1 MESKRNQFEEFVLFR
16 ALSHKYDD
24 SGHITDKLLEEGVAS
39 GDLTIR
45 NVCAKVSS
53 TLVDRLDE
61 VCGFLHVS
69 KREFVERALI
79 DALDRASV
87 VMEPVIDDLVAMTK
101 EREDRDSKVG
111 RAL

>member
-1 MESKRNQFEEFVLFR
+1 MEAKRNQFEEFILFR

-24 SGHITDKLLEEGVAS
+24 SGHITDKLLEDGAS
-39 GDLTIR
+39 TGDLTIR
-45 NVCAKVSS
+45 NVCAKVPS

-87 VMEPVIDDLVAMTK
+87 VMEPVIDDLVEMTK
-101 EREDRDSKVG
+101 DRDSKAG
-111 RAL
+111 GAA

>member
-16 ALSHKYDD
+16 ALCHKYDD
-24 SGHITDKLLEEGVAS
+24 SGRITDKLFEEGAAV
-39 GDLTIR
+39 GDVTIR

-61 VCGFLHVS
+61 VCVFLGVS
-69 KREFVERALI
+69 KREFIERSLV

-87 VMEPVIDDLVAMTK
+87 VMEPVLDDLVLRTK
-101 EREDRDSKVG
+101 EFEEVKIKGEQS
-111 RAL
+111 